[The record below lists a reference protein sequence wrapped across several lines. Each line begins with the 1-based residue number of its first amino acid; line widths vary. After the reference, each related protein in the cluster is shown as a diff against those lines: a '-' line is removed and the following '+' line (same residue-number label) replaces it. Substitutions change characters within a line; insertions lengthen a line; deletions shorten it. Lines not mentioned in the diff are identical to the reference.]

1 MQHRLCY
8 TKDEDKGRK
17 TLTNQEGKETMKTLS
32 IVKMP
37 KGYYLTARYCGM
49 MQTFE
54 YYKTKTAL
62 NARVKELKQE
72 GYALAV

>member
-1 MQHRLCY
+1 
-8 TKDEDKGRK
+8 
-17 TLTNQEGKETMKTLS
+17 MKTLS

-49 MQTFE
+49 MQKFE
-54 YYKTKTAL
+54 FFKTKTAL